1 MGMAASQARLLTITA
16 RIHDVEYQ
24 AQTIQ
29 NAKLQLA
36 TQSDQVYK
44 DYQNALD
51 ETTMTITTI
60 NPESGEKFS
69 IAATF
74 ANMFS
79 KTRAVSASGKEY
91 ILKDS
96 RNRVVVDEDL
106 YNRYLDFKDES
117 ATDSAYMFALYM
129 MDKTES
135 VSESDIWKAQQAVY
149 DKNVNSTDE
158 AADTLKALRE
168 ELVALTQ
175 CDEPESAH
183 AIYDTNYLFTNGTQE
198 QINEYKQ
205 KLAQYERI
213 LYGNYGAQIYEEMS
227 KGTGTF
233 ETADD
238 FDRNTFDYYV
248 RMYNVIEKSNG
259 CISIDDFNGFNS
271 IARNDSEWLKRM
283 IESGLMTIETV
294 STDKKGEITLA
305 GTSPSSDENVSYV
318 ATTTIDKTALAKA
331 EAKYEHDM
339 KEVDKKDKRFDL
351 SLSKLETERSALKTQ
366 YDTTKKV
373 AGENVERTFKIFT

>member
-24 AQTIQ
+24 AQAIQ
-29 NAKLQLA
+29 NAKVQLA

-44 DYQNALD
+44 DYQAALD
-51 ETTMTITTI
+51 ATTLTLTAI
-60 NPESGEKFS
+60 NPSSGEKS
-69 IAATF
+69 TIAATF

-79 KTRAVSASGKEY
+79 AHRAVSATGREY
-91 ILKDS
+91 VLKDNK
-96 RNRVVVDEDL
+96 NRVVVDEDL
-106 YNRYLDFKDES
+106 YNRYLDFKDEC

-135 VSESDIWKAQQAVY
+135 AAESDIWTAQHAIYEQVI
-149 DKNVNSTDE
+149 NSTD
-158 AADTLKALRE
+158 TISTSLKALRD

-175 CDEPESAH
+175 CDEPDSPY
-183 AIYDTNYLFTNGTQE
+183 AIYDTNFLFTNGSDEDIQK
-198 QINEYKQ
+198 YKE
-205 KLAQYERI
+205 KLAQYEKL
-213 LYGNYGAQIYEEMS
+213 LYGNYSDQIFEQLS
-227 KGTGTF
+227 NTTGTG

-238 FDRNTFDYYV
+238 FDKDMFNYYV
-248 RMYNVIEKSNG
+248 RMYNVIARSNG

-271 IARNDSEWLKRM
+271 VAKHDSEWLKNM

-294 STDKKGEITLA
+294 STDKNGDISLN
-305 GTSPSSDENVSYV
+305 GTSPSSDENISYI

-339 KEVDKKDKRFDL
+339 KEIDKKDKRFDL
-351 SLSKLETERSALKTQ
+351 SLSKIETERTALKTQ
-366 YDTTKKV
+366 YDTVKNV
-373 AGENVERTFKIFT
+373 AKENVERTFGIFS